1 MNYRHAFHAG
11 NFADVFKHALLA
23 LVLDY
28 LKRKETGFRY
38 IDTHAGPALYDLSG
52 SEAARTGEWI
62 DGIGRIV
69 KEPFAPDISAF
80 LAPYLQAL
88 GDNAAQT
95 YAGSPALAQRLLRK
109 QDRLTCCEL
118 HPEDFRALERNMG
131 RDNRL
136 TLREENGYRALKGL
150 VPPPERRGLV
160 LIDPPF
166 EERNEFQAMEEALA
180 MAWRK
185 WPTGIYALWYPVK
198 DVRAVAQ
205 FVARLRAREIP
216 RIIRFELAVEAV
228 RNEGPLSATGL
239 IVVNPPYTLEE
250 QARRLLPVLA
260 KVMARGAGAQ
270 ALVEIISDETLA

>member
-23 LVLDY
+23 LIIDY

-38 IDTHAGPALYDLSG
+38 IETHAGPALYDLSG
-52 SEAARTGEWI
+52 PEAARTGEWR
-62 DGIGRIV
+62 DGIGRVAQEMFPPEI
-69 KEPFAPDISAF
+69 AAL
-80 LAPYLQAL
+80 LAPYLQAQ
-88 GDNAAQT
+88 GAEAT
-95 YAGSPALAQRLLRK
+95 HIYAGSPVLMQRLLRK

-118 HPEDFRALERNMG
+118 HPDDFRALERNMG

-136 TLREENGYRALKGL
+136 TLREDNGYRALKGL

-166 EERNEFQAMEEALA
+166 EERHEFQVMEEALA

-185 WPTGIYALWYPVK
+185 WPNGIYALWYPVK
-198 DVRAVAQ
+198 DTRAVAQ
-205 FVARLRAREIP
+205 FAARLQARQIP
-216 RIIRFELAVEAV
+216 RILRLELAIEALRV
-228 RNEGPLSATGL
+228 DGPLSATGL
-239 IVVNPPYTLEE
+239 MVVNPPFLLED
-250 QARRLLPVLA
+250 QARRLLPALA

-270 ALVEIISDETLA
+270 ALVELIAGEALA